1 MSATEQVVGSATTY
15 TLRADIG
22 GTMDTGD
29 YLSVY
34 IKNGNSTDPTPTT
47 ETSYAGRDA
56 DDSIV
61 WTDKSNDSHTLAT
74 SDWTNDWLVKTIG
87 SGTGWTLT
95 R

>member
-34 IKNGNSTDPTPTT
+34 IKNGNSADTTPDTDPAYTGVT
-47 ETSYAGRDA
+47 D
-56 DDSIV
+56 DDSFV
-61 WTDKSNDSHTLAT
+61 WTDRSDDSHTVST
-74 SDWTNDWLVKTIG
+74 DDWTNDWLVKTIG
-87 SGTGWTLT
+87 SGNGWTIT
-95 R
+95 Y